1 MNYYLDL
8 KVIPDSEF
16 NAQTLLNILF
26 GKLHFALVNLGDKN
40 VGVSFP
46 DFSEE
51 NNRLGN
57 CLRLH
62 SSSDALDLLA
72 KDNWMRGIKDYTIT
86 GSVSPIP
93 ESLGYRIVSR
103 YQVKSNPEKERRRLI
118 KRKNITQE
126 EALKLIPDNTA
137 KRVKLPYIEMK
148 SCSRG
153 ERFKLFLKHSDVLG
167 KPVEGSF
174 SKYGLSATATIPW
187 F

>member
-8 KVIPDSEF
+8 KVVPDSEF
-16 NAQTLLNILF
+16 NSQTLLNILF

-46 DFSEE
+46 NFSEE
-51 NNRLGN
+51 NNRLGD

-62 SSSDALDLLA
+62 SNSDSLDMLA
-72 KDNWMRGIKDYTIT
+72 KNNWMRGIKDYTVI
-86 GSVSPIP
+86 GEVNPVPESVS
-93 ESLGYRIVSR
+93 YRTVSR

-126 EALKLIPDNTA
+126 EAMKLIPDNTA

-148 SCSRG
+148 SCSRRA
-153 ERFKLFLKHSDVLG
+153 RFKLFIKHSELLD
-167 KPVEGSF
+167 KPAEGVF